1 MSNSIQEI
9 KASVGSLVDN
19 LNSIVDYINEQES
32 KSSPQPSIDHKTLR
46 KVFLLGAKLGCEQTV
61 YYIKG
66 EMCDYEHD
74 IYEDTNGSAYLHISG
89 SITIDADDLN
99 EQICVPPQGTMEDH
113 DKQMLDLLSMDEE
126 MVMSA
131 IMGHLNPPA
140 PQTNE
145 EQQ

>member
-19 LNSIVDYINEQES
+19 LNSIVDYINEQEC
-32 KSSPQPSIDHKTLR
+32 KSSPQSSIDHETLR

-61 YYIKG
+61 YYIKY
-66 EMCDYEHD
+66 EMNDYEHD
-74 IYEDTNGSAYLHISG
+74 IYEETHSDTYLNITGSVTIKAEDICDRMNIPASG
-89 SITIDADDLN
+89 TK
-99 EQICVPPQGTMEDH
+99 EDH
-113 DKQMLDLLSMDEE
+113 DRQMLDLLSMDEE
-126 MVMSA
+126 MVMSE
-131 IMGHLNPPA
+131 IMLHLNPPA